1 MRMTRG
7 WTGLRT
13 AVIALGLIAWSAPH
27 ADADGIRKIT
37 SCNTA
42 PRVPSGPTGSP
53 APAMS
58 SASCPCSPRSVDTA
72 SNISLGYFQVAPLAA
87 GQSTTYND
95 TTFTMTFGPGT
106 FNSTA
111 LSDAP
116 ITVTGHLNG
125 TVTGPYQSSVQ
136 VSFDPISSPT
146 FAVAGGTGTLSLLK
160 NDQELLVPS
169 SVNNGQ
175 TTLQAQIATAG
186 IPTHR
191 ARAQHHRAVP
201 QHGGRPRPQAT
212 RAEPA
217 AAGRGLTRSARPIR
231 HPPRQPPAPAAPGVS
246 APRLQPCVPRRRP

>member
-13 AVIALGLIAWSAPH
+13 AIIALGLIAWNAPH
-27 ADADGIRKIT
+27 ADASSISQDNILQYSTSGAVGTNGISGAGNVI
-37 SCNTA
+37 SF
-42 PRVPSGPTGSP
+42 VPVQSE
-53 APAMS
+53 M
-58 SASCPCSPRSVDTA
+58 VDTA

-95 TTFTMTFGPGT
+95 TTFTMTFGPGM

-111 LSDAP
+111 LNDAP

-136 VSFDPISSPT
+136 VSFDSISSPT
-146 FAVAGGTGTLSLLK
+146 FGVAGGTGTLSLLK

-175 TTLQAQIATAG
+175 TTLQAQIATSG
-186 IPTHR
+186 LPTP
-191 ARAQHHRAVP
+191 APEPSTIALFLSTV
-201 QHGGRPRPQAT
+201 GGLGLRRLVQK
-212 RAEPA
+212 RRQRA
-217 AAGRGLTRSARPIR
+217 AA
-231 HPPRQPPAPAAPGVS
+231 
-246 APRLQPCVPRRRP
+246 